1 MPQQPQD
8 PRGVLARVSGIR
20 HFRLLA
26 GGIAAAAF
34 LITFAT
40 VGASS
45 GGVPALS
52 EVIGLSGDHG
62 IAVSDAVHNA
72 KDSVAEDDKVGPSV
86 SEAAC
91 TAAHDRTTLPEGAQ
105 SAPGQADKE
114 PKDCVHPSNAV
125 DDSEDTDGTDT
136 ADATDAQT
144 GDATNHGQSVSKA
157 VHDAKAGLEDGD
169 KVGPAVSEA
178 ACTAAHERTTLPE
191 GAQKAPGQVGRE
203 PKDCTHPS
211 NKDDAEDSSDASNA
225 KGKATAPGQLK
236 KNSD

>member
-1 MPQQPQD
+1 MPQQPQ
-8 PRGVLARVSGIR
+8 RSRAVLTRVSGIR

-26 GGIAAAAF
+26 GGFAAAVF

-40 VGASS
+40 VGASP

-52 EVIGLSGDHG
+52 EVIGLSAEHG
-62 IAVSDAVHNA
+62 TTVRDAVHNA
-72 KDSVAEDDKVGPSV
+72 KDSVAEGDKVGPAV

-91 TAAHDRTTLPEGAQ
+91 TAAHDRTTLPDGAQ
-105 SAPGQADKE
+105 NAPGQADRE
-114 PKDCVHPSNAV
+114 SKDCTHPSDDA
-125 DDSEDTDGTDT
+125 DDSEDSDT
-136 ADATDAQT
+136 TAASDATDSET
-144 GDATNHGQSVSKA
+144 TDADAPNHGQSVSKA

-178 ACTAAHERTTLPE
+178 ACTAAHDRTTLPD
-191 GAQKAPGQVGRE
+191 GAQNAPGQVGRD

-211 NKDDAEDSSDASNA
+211 NVTGASDAN
-225 KGKATAPGQLK
+225 GKATAPGQLK